1 MLRATLRNVF
11 AHKVRLLLTG
21 LSVVLGV
28 GFLAGTLVFTDTLKA
43 TFNDLIG
50 RTSVNLSVVVR
61 AQSDFSTTDIGA
73 SSERALVP
81 NSLVANVAAVPGVK
95 QAIGEVQG
103 IDLLVT
109 EAGKAVQ
116 PKSPGPPTLAVSWT
130 PANFGSLAFVQGAG
144 PTGPGQVAIDKS
156 AADSYH
162 LHVGDHVTVQTQGA
176 PIQATIVGIV
186 TVGGSS
192 NLAGAVLS
200 VFDPVTAAQVA
211 GKPGFANQIDV
222 QAASG
227 VSQETLAARI
237 GPTLPKGFEAV
248 TAKAVNKEQSD
259 SISKALG
266 FFNVFL
272 LIFAGVALFVGLFI
286 ILNTFT
292 MLVAQRT
299 RELALLRAI
308 GASRR
313 QVMSA
318 VLGEAAVVGVVAST
332 VGLAVGLLVAL
343 GVRGLLDAV
352 GVSMPAGSL
361 VIKAHTI
368 IASYVV
374 GVLVTLVAAW
384 FPSFRASRIPPIA
397 AMRDGVA
404 LPERSL
410 RVRAVI
416 GGVLTLLG
424 AVSIAGSIRGS
435 SGGAAARVGVGILL
449 VMIGIWVMSALISRP
464 VVRLIGA
471 PLVRIF
477 GLPARLGRSNAVRN
491 PRRTAAT
498 SASVMIGL
506 ALVTMLT
513 VLAASTKSSITSVV
527 NNNLGADYVLT
538 SQSFLG
544 FSPDVAAKATATP
557 GVATVGETRV
567 GAAHLGGKTVVVAAV
582 SENIGSVIK
591 VHMQAGSLDALGK
604 NELLVSQT
612 KAKSANLV
620 VGQVVSVEYPTGGL
634 QHITVGGIFKDNSLL
649 GNGGADYLIG
659 LPTYAK
665 NYTTQLDAI
674 VYVLADPGQR
684 EAAGAALE
692 TSLKAYPQV
701 KIQGQS
707 AYKDSITKQ
716 IDQFVNLI
724 FGLLAVAL
732 IIAVLGIVNTLALSV
747 YERTREIGLLRAVG
761 MSRQQL
767 REMIWLES
775 AVIAVF
781 GALLGLVLGV
791 VFGWAVVS
799 TSGGQLNHVVY
810 PITSFVIFVV
820 GAGVVGVLAALWPAW
835 RASRRPVLAAIA
847 TE

>member
-1 MLRATLRNVF
+1 
-11 AHKVRLLLTG
+11 
-21 LSVVLGV
+21 
-28 GFLAGTLVFTDTLKA
+28 
-43 TFNDLIG
+43 
-50 RTSVNLSVVVR
+50 
-61 AQSDFSTTDIGA
+61 
-73 SSERALVP
+73 
-81 NSLVANVAAVPGVK
+81 
-95 QAIGEVQG
+95 
-103 IDLLVT
+103 
-109 EAGKAVQ
+109 
-116 PKSPGPPTLAVSWT
+116 
-130 PANFGSLAFVQGAG
+130 
-144 PTGPGQVAIDKS
+144 
-156 AADSYH
+156 
-162 LHVGDHVTVQTQGA
+162 
-176 PIQATIVGIV
+176 
-186 TVGGSS
+186 
-192 NLAGAVLS
+192 
-200 VFDPVTAAQVA
+200 
-211 GKPGFANQIDV
+211 
-222 QAASG
+222 
-227 VSQETLAARI
+227 
-237 GPTLPKGFEAV
+237 
-248 TAKAVNKEQSD
+248 
-259 SISKALG
+259 
-266 FFNVFL
+266 
-272 LIFAGVALFVGLFI
+272 
-286 ILNTFT
+286 
-292 MLVAQRT
+292 
-299 RELALLRAI
+299 
-308 GASRR
+308 
-313 QVMSA
+313 
-318 VLGEAAVVGVVAST
+318 
-332 VGLAVGLLVAL
+332 
-343 GVRGLLDAV
+343 
-352 GVSMPAGSL
+352 
-361 VIKAHTI
+361 
-368 IASYVV
+368 
-374 GVLVTLVAAW
+374 VLVTLLAAW

-424 AVSIAGSIRGS
+424 AISIAGSIRGS
-435 SGGAAARVGVGILL
+435 SGGAAARVGIGILL

-471 PLVRIF
+471 PLVRLF

-544 FSPDVAAKATATP
+544 FSPDVAAKATATQ

-567 GAAHLGGKTVVVAAV
+567 GAAHLNGKTVVVAAV
-582 SENIGSVIK
+582 SANIGSVIK
-591 VHMQAGSLDALGK
+591 VHMEAGSLDALGK

-612 KAKSANLV
+612 KAKSTNLA
-620 VGQVVSVEYPTGGL
+620 VGQVVSVEYPMGGM

-761 MSRQQL
+761 MSRAQL

-791 VFGWAVVS
+791 IFGWAVVS

-810 PITSFVIFVV
+810 PITSFIGFVI
-820 GAGVVGVLAALWPAW
+820 GAGIVGVLAALWPAW

>member
-61 AQSDFSTTDIGA
+61 AQSDFSSTDIGA

-130 PANFGSLAFVQGAG
+130 PANFGSLAFVQGVG

-162 LHVGDHVTVQTQGA
+162 LQVGDHVTVQTQGA

-237 GPTLPKGFEAV
+237 TPTLPKGFEAV

-318 VLGEAAVVGVVAST
+318 VLGEAGVVGVVAST
-332 VGLAVGLLVAL
+332 VGLGLGLLVAL
-343 GVRGLLDAV
+343 GVRSLLDAV

-361 VIKAHTI
+361 VIKTHTV
-368 IASYVV
+368 IASYIV
-374 GVLVTLVAAW
+374 GVLVTLLAAW

-410 RVRAVI
+410 RVRAAI

-435 SGGAAARVGVGILL
+435 SGGAAARVGIGILL

-527 NNNLGADYVLT
+527 NNNL
-538 SQSFLG
+538 
-544 FSPDVAAKATATP
+544 
-557 GVATVGETRV
+557 
-567 GAAHLGGKTVVVAAV
+567 
-582 SENIGSVIK
+582 
-591 VHMQAGSLDALGK
+591 
-604 NELLVSQT
+604 
-612 KAKSANLV
+612 
-620 VGQVVSVEYPTGGL
+620 
-634 QHITVGGIFKDNSLL
+634 
-649 GNGGADYLIG
+649 
-659 LPTYAK
+659 
-665 NYTTQLDAI
+665 
-674 VYVLADPGQR
+674 
-684 EAAGAALE
+684 
-692 TSLKAYPQV
+692 
-701 KIQGQS
+701 
-707 AYKDSITKQ
+707 
-716 IDQFVNLI
+716 
-724 FGLLAVAL
+724 
-732 IIAVLGIVNTLALSV
+732 
-747 YERTREIGLLRAVG
+747 
-761 MSRQQL
+761 
-767 REMIWLES
+767 
-775 AVIAVF
+775 
-781 GALLGLVLGV
+781 
-791 VFGWAVVS
+791 
-799 TSGGQLNHVVY
+799 
-810 PITSFVIFVV
+810 
-820 GAGVVGVLAALWPAW
+820 
-835 RASRRPVLAAIA
+835 
-847 TE
+847 

>member
-50 RTSVNLSVVVR
+50 RTSANLSVVVR
-61 AQSDFSTTDIGA
+61 AQSDFSSTDIGA
-73 SSERALVP
+73 SSDRALVP
-81 NSLVANVAAVPGVK
+81 NSLVANVRAVPGVK

-156 AADSYH
+156 AADAYH
-162 LHVGDHVTVQTQGA
+162 LQVGDHVTVQTQAA

-237 GPTLPKGFEAV
+237 APTLPKGFEAV

-332 VGLAVGLLVAL
+332 VGLVLGLLVAL

-361 VIKAHTI
+361 VIKTHTI

-374 GVLVTLVAAW
+374 GVLVTLLAAW

-416 GGVLTLLG
+416 GGVLTLIG
-424 AVSIAGSIRGS
+424 AVSIAGSIRGN
-435 SGGAAARVGVGILL
+435 SGGAAARVGIGILF
-449 VMIGIWVMSALISRP
+449 VMVGIWVMSALISRP
-464 VVRLIGA
+464 VVRVIGA
-471 PLVRIF
+471 PLVRLF

-567 GAAHLGGKTVVVAAV
+567 GAAHLNGKTVVVAAV
-582 SENIGSVIK
+582 SQNIGSVIK
-591 VHMQAGSLDALGK
+591 VQMKAGSLDALGK

-612 KAKSANLV
+612 KAKSTNVA
-620 VGQVVSVEYPTGGL
+620 VGQVLSVEYPTGGT

-659 LPTYAK
+659 LRTYVK

-761 MSRQQL
+761 MSRAQL

-791 VFGWAVVS
+791 IFGWAVVS

-810 PITSFVIFVV
+810 PITLFIGFVI
-820 GAGVVGVLAALWPAW
+820 GAGAVGVLAALWPAW

>member
-61 AQSDFSTTDIGA
+61 ATSDFSTTDIGA

-95 QAIGEVQG
+95 QAVGQVQG

-109 EAGKAVQ
+109 QAGKAVQ

-144 PTGPGQVAIDKS
+144 PTGPGQVAIDQS
-156 AADSYH
+156 AADAYH
-162 LHVGDHVTVQTQGA
+162 LHVGDHVTVQTQGS
-176 PIQATIVGIV
+176 PIPATLVGIV

-200 VFDPVTAAQVA
+200 VFDPVTAAQIA

-222 QAASG
+222 EAASG
-227 VSQETLAARI
+227 VSQEALAARI

-248 TAKAVNKEQSD
+248 TAKAVNKEQSAT
-259 SISKALG
+259 ISKALG
-266 FFNVFL
+266 FLNTFL

-313 QVMSA
+313 QVMTA
-318 VLGEAAVVGVVAST
+318 VLGEAFVVGVVAST
-332 VGLAVGLLVAL
+332 VGLVVGLLVAV

-361 VIKAHTI
+361 IIKAHTI
-368 IASYVV
+368 IASYIV
-374 GVLVTLVAAW
+374 GVLVTLLAAW

-410 RVRAVI
+410 RIRAVV
-416 GGVLTLLG
+416 GGALTLFG
-424 AVSIAGSIRGS
+424 ALAIAAALH
-435 SGGAAARVGVGILL
+435 SGGGSAAAQVGIGILL

-464 VVRLIGA
+464 VVRFIGA
-471 PLVRIF
+471 PLVWIF
-477 GLPARLGRSNAVRN
+477 GTPAQLGRSNAVRN

-506 ALVTMLT
+506 ALVTMLS

-544 FSPDVAAKATATP
+544 FSPDVATKATATP

-567 GAAHLGGKTVVVAAV
+567 GAAHLNGKTVVLAAV
-582 SENIGSVIK
+582 STDIGSVIK
-591 VHMQAGSLDALGK
+591 VKMASGSLNALQK
-604 NELLVSQT
+604 NELLISKTQAT
-612 KAKSANLV
+612 TSKLH
-620 VGQVVSVEYPTGGL
+620 VGDVVSVEYPTGGK
-634 QHITVGGIFKDNSLL
+634 QHITVGGIFNDNSLL

-659 LPTYAK
+659 LSTYAK

-674 VYVLADPGQR
+674 VYVLAKPGQR
-684 EAAGAALE
+684 EAVGAALE
-692 TSLKAYPQV
+692 SSLKAYPQV
-701 KIQGQS
+701 KVQGQS

-724 FGLLAVAL
+724 FGLLALAL
-732 IIAVLGIVNTLALSV
+732 IIAILGIINTLALSV

-761 MSRQQL
+761 MTRRQL
-767 REMIWLES
+767 RRMIRLES

-791 VFGWAVVS
+791 IFGWAVV
-799 TSGGQLNHVVY
+799 TNTGGQLNHVVF
-810 PITSFVIFVV
+810 PIGSFLGFVI

-835 RASRRPVLAAIA
+835 RASRRPILAAIA

>member
-1 MLRATLRNVF
+1 M
-11 AHKVRLLLTG
+11 
-21 LSVVLGV
+21 LGV

-50 RTSVNLSVVVR
+50 RTSTNLSVVVR
-61 AQSDFSTTDIGA
+61 AKSDFSTTDIGA

-81 NSLVANVAAVPGVK
+81 NSLVAKVAAVPGVK

-109 EAGKAVQ
+109 AAGKAVQ

-144 PTGPGQVAIDKS
+144 PTGPGQVAIDES

-162 LHVGDHVTVQTQGA
+162 LHVGDRVIVQTQGA

-211 GKPGFANQIDV
+211 GKPGFANQVDV
-222 QAASG
+222 QAVSG

-237 GPTLPKGFEAV
+237 GPTLPKGYEAV

-318 VLGEAAVVGVVAST
+318 VLGEAVVVGVVAST
-332 VGLAVGLLVAL
+332 VGLGLGLLVAL

-361 VIKAHTI
+361 VIKTHTI
-368 IASYVV
+368 IASYIV
-374 GVLVTLVAAW
+374 GVLVTLLAAW

-513 VLAASTKSSITSVV
+513 VLAASTKASITSVV

-544 FSPDVAAKATATP
+544 FSPDVAARATATP
-557 GVATVGETRV
+557 GVAVVGETRV
-567 GAAHLGGKTVVVAAV
+567 GAARLDGKTVVVAAV
-582 SENIGSVIK
+582 SDNIGSVIK
-591 VHMQAGSLDALGK
+591 VHMNAGSLDALDK

-620 VGQVVSVEYPTGGL
+620 VGQVVSVEYPTGGV
-634 QHITVGGIFKDNSLL
+634 QHITVGGVFKDNSLL

-674 VYVLADPGQR
+674 VYVLASPGQR

-791 VFGWAVVS
+791 IFGWAVVS

-810 PITSFVIFVV
+810 PITSFVVFVV

>member
-61 AQSDFSTTDIGA
+61 AKSDFSTTDIGA

-81 NSLVANVAAVPGVK
+81 DSLVAQVAAVPGVK
-95 QAIGEVQG
+95 QAVGEVQG

-144 PTGPGQVAIDKS
+144 PTGPGQVAVDES

-162 LHVGDHVTVQTQGA
+162 LHVGDHVTVQTQGT

-211 GKPGFANQIDV
+211 GKPGFANQVDV
-222 QAASG
+222 EAASG
-227 VSQETLAARI
+227 VSQEALAARI
-237 GPTLPKGFEAV
+237 GPTLPAGYEAV
-248 TAKAVNKEQSD
+248 TAKAVNKEQSA

-318 VLGEAAVVGVVAST
+318 VLGEALVVGVVAST
-332 VGLAVGLLVAL
+332 VGLIVGLLVAV

-368 IASYVV
+368 IASYIV
-374 GVLVTLVAAW
+374 GVLVTLLAAW
-384 FPSFRASRIPPIA
+384 FPSFRASRIPPVA

-410 RVRAVI
+410 RIRAVV
-416 GGVLTLLG
+416 GGALTLFG
-424 AVSIAGSIRGS
+424 AIAI
-435 SGGAAARVGVGILL
+435 AAALGTGGGSAAAQIGIGILL
-449 VMIGIWVMSALISRP
+449 VMIGMWVMSALISRP
-464 VVRLIGA
+464 VVRAIGA
-471 PLVRIF
+471 PLVWLF
-477 GLPARLGRSNAVRN
+477 GIPAKLGRSNAVRN

-506 ALVTMLT
+506 ALVTMLS

-544 FSPDVAAKATATP
+544 FSPDVATKATATT

-567 GAAHLGGKTVVVAAV
+567 GAARLNGKTVAVAAV
-582 SENIGSVIK
+582 STNIGSVIK
-591 VHMQAGSLDALGK
+591 VHMASGSLNALQD
-604 NELLVSQT
+604 NELLVSKTQAT
-612 KAKSANLV
+612 SSNLH
-620 VGQVVSVEYPTGGL
+620 VGQVLSVEYPTGGT
-634 QHITVGGIFKDNSLL
+634 QHIRVGGIFNDNSLL

-659 LPTYAK
+659 LSTYAK

-674 VYVLADPGQR
+674 VYVLAKPGQR
-684 EAAGAALE
+684 EAVGAALE
-692 TSLKAYPQV
+692 ASLKAYPQV

-724 FGLLAVAL
+724 FGLLALAL
-732 IIAVLGIVNTLALSV
+732 IIAVLGIINTLALSV

-761 MSRQQL
+761 MTRRQL
-767 REMIWLES
+767 RRMIRLES

-781 GALLGLVLGV
+781 GALLGLVLGII
-791 VFGWAVVS
+791 FGWAVVS
-799 TSGGQLNHVVY
+799 NTGGQLNHVVF
-810 PITSFVIFVV
+810 PVGSFVAFVIGAAVV
-820 GAGVVGVLAALWPAW
+820 GILAALWPAW

>member
-43 TFNDLIG
+43 TFNELIG

-61 AQSDFSTTDIGA
+61 ATSDFSSTDIGA
-73 SSERALVP
+73 ASERALVP
-81 NSLVANVAAVPGVK
+81 NTLVPGVKAVPGVQ
-95 QAIGEVQG
+95 QAVGEIQG

-109 EAGKAVQ
+109 QAGKAVQ

-144 PTGPGQVAIDKS
+144 PTGPGQVAVDQS

-162 LHVGDHVTVQTQGA
+162 LHIGDHVTVQTQGA
-176 PIQATIVGIV
+176 PIQASIVGIV

-200 VFDPVTAAQVA
+200 VFDPETAAQVA
-211 GKPGFANQIDV
+211 GKPGFVNQIDV
-222 QAASG
+222 QAAKG
-227 VSQETLAARI
+227 VSQEALATRI
-237 GPTLPKGFEAV
+237 GATLPKGFEAV
-248 TAKAVNKEQSD
+248 TAKAVNKEQS
-259 SISKALG
+259 SAISKALG

-318 VLGEAAVVGVVAST
+318 VLGEAFVVGVVAST
-332 VGLAVGLLVAL
+332 VGLAVGLLVAI

-361 VIKAHTI
+361 VIKTHTVV
-368 IASYVV
+368 ASYIV

-410 RVRAVI
+410 RIRAVI

-435 SGGAAARVGVGILL
+435 SGGAAAKVGIGILL
-449 VMIGIWVMSALISRP
+449 VMIGMWVMSALISRP
-464 VVRLIGA
+464 VVRAIGA
-471 PLVRIF
+471 PLVWLF
-477 GLPARLGRSNAVRN
+477 GTPARLGRSNAVRN

-506 ALVTMLT
+506 ALVTMLS

-538 SQSFLG
+538 SSSFLG
-544 FSPDVAAKATATP
+544 FSPDVATKAMATP
-557 GVATVGETRV
+557 GVATVGESRV
-567 GAAHLGGKTVVVAAV
+567 GAAHLNGKTVLVAAV
-582 SENIGSVIK
+582 SSNIGLVIK
-591 VHMQAGSLDALGK
+591 VHMQSGSLNALQDD
-604 NELLVSQT
+604 ELLVSQT
-612 KAKSANLV
+612 KATSSDLK
-620 VGQVVSVEYPTGGL
+620 VGQTLNVEYPTGGT
-634 QHITVGGIFKDNSLL
+634 QHIRVGGIFKDNSLL
-649 GNGGADYLIG
+649 TTGGADYLIS
-659 LPTYAK
+659 LATYAK

-674 VYVLADPGQR
+674 VYVLAKPGQR

-701 KIQGQS
+701 KVQGQS

-724 FGLLAVAL
+724 VGLLALAL
-732 IIAVLGIVNTLALSV
+732 LIAVLGIVNTLALSV

-761 MSRQQL
+761 MSRRQL
-767 REMIWLES
+767 RRMIRLES

-781 GALLGLVLGV
+781 GALLGLLLGV
-791 VFGWAVVS
+791 IFGWAVVS

-810 PITSFVIFVV
+810 PLTSFLLFVI
-820 GAGVVGVLAALWPAW
+820 GAGLVGVFAALWPAW

>member
-43 TFNDLIG
+43 TFNGLIG
-50 RTSVNLSVVVR
+50 RTSTNLSVVVR
-61 AQSDFSTTDIGA
+61 ATSDFSSTDIGA
-73 SSERALVP
+73 SSARALVP
-81 NSLVANVAAVPGVK
+81 NSMVPGVK
-95 QAIGEVQG
+95 AVSGVQQAVGEIQG

-109 EAGKAVQ
+109 QAGKAVQ

-144 PTGPGQVAIDKS
+144 PTGPGQVAIDQS
-156 AADSYH
+156 AANSYH
-162 LHVGDHVTVQTQGA
+162 LNVGDHVTVQTQGA

-200 VFDPVTAAQVA
+200 VFDPTTAAQVA
-211 GKPGFANQIDV
+211 GKPGFVNQIDV
-222 QAASG
+222 QAAKG
-227 VSQETLAARI
+227 VSQEELAARI
-237 GPTLPKGFEAV
+237 APTLPKGFEAV

-318 VLGEAAVVGVVAST
+318 VLGEAFVVGVVAST
-332 VGLAVGLLVAL
+332 VGLAVGLLVAV

-361 VIKAHTI
+361 VIKTHTI
-368 IASYVV
+368 VASYIV

-410 RVRAVI
+410 RIRAII
-416 GGVLTLLG
+416 GGVLTLIG

-435 SGGAAARVGVGILL
+435 SGGAAAKVGIGILL
-449 VMIGIWVMSALISRP
+449 VMIGMWVMSALISRP
-464 VVRLIGA
+464 VVRAIGA
-471 PLVRIF
+471 PLIWWY
-477 GLPARLGRSNAVRN
+477 GLPGRLGWLPGRLGWRNDAVSARLGHSNAVRN

-506 ALVTMLT
+506 ALVTMLS
-513 VLAASTKSSITSVV
+513 VLAAS
-527 NNNLGADYVLT
+527 
-538 SQSFLG
+538 
-544 FSPDVAAKATATP
+544 
-557 GVATVGETRV
+557 
-567 GAAHLGGKTVVVAAV
+567 
-582 SENIGSVIK
+582 
-591 VHMQAGSLDALGK
+591 
-604 NELLVSQT
+604 
-612 KAKSANLV
+612 
-620 VGQVVSVEYPTGGL
+620 
-634 QHITVGGIFKDNSLL
+634 
-649 GNGGADYLIG
+649 
-659 LPTYAK
+659 
-665 NYTTQLDAI
+665 
-674 VYVLADPGQR
+674 
-684 EAAGAALE
+684 
-692 TSLKAYPQV
+692 
-701 KIQGQS
+701 
-707 AYKDSITKQ
+707 
-716 IDQFVNLI
+716 
-724 FGLLAVAL
+724 
-732 IIAVLGIVNTLALSV
+732 
-747 YERTREIGLLRAVG
+747 
-761 MSRQQL
+761 
-767 REMIWLES
+767 
-775 AVIAVF
+775 
-781 GALLGLVLGV
+781 
-791 VFGWAVVS
+791 
-799 TSGGQLNHVVY
+799 
-810 PITSFVIFVV
+810 
-820 GAGVVGVLAALWPAW
+820 
-835 RASRRPVLAAIA
+835 
-847 TE
+847 

>member
-50 RTSVNLSVVVR
+50 RTSTNLSVVVR
-61 AQSDFSTTDIGA
+61 AKSDFSSTDIGA

-81 NSLVANVAAVPGVK
+81 NSLVATVAAVPGVR

-109 EAGKAVQ
+109 QAGKAVQ

-144 PTGPGQVAIDKS
+144 PTGPGQVAVDQS

-227 VSQETLAARI
+227 VSQDALAARI

-248 TAKAVNKEQSD
+248 TAKAVNKEQSTA
-259 SISKALG
+259 ISKALG

-318 VLGEAAVVGVVAST
+318 VLGEALVVGVVAST
-332 VGLAVGLLVAL
+332 VGLVVGLLVAV
-343 GVRGLLDAV
+343 GVRALLDAV

-368 IASYVV
+368 IAAYIV
-374 GVLVTLVAAW
+374 GVLVTLLAAW
-384 FPSFRASRIPPIA
+384 FPSYRASRIPPVA

-410 RVRAVI
+410 RIRAVI
-416 GGVLTLLG
+416 GGVLTLFGAIAIAAALG
-424 AVSIAGSIRGS
+424 TGT
-435 SGGAAARVGVGILL
+435 GGAAAQIGIGILL
-449 VMIGIWVMSALISRP
+449 VMVGIWVMSALISRP
-464 VVRLIGA
+464 VVKVIGA
-471 PLVRIF
+471 PLVWIF
-477 GLPARLGRSNAVRN
+477 GTPAKLGRSNAVRN

-506 ALVTMLT
+506 ALVTMLS

-544 FSPDVAAKATATP
+544 FSPDVATKATATP
-557 GVATVGETRV
+557 GVAIVGETRV
-567 GAAHLGGKTVVVAAV
+567 GAAHLNGKTVLLAAV
-582 SENIGSVIK
+582 STDIGSVIK
-591 VHMQAGSLDALGK
+591 VKMADGSLNALQK
-604 NELLVSQT
+604 NEVLISKTQATTSKLH
-612 KAKSANLV
+612 
-620 VGQVVSVEYPTGGL
+620 VGDVVSVEYPTGGM
-634 QHITVGGIFKDNSLL
+634 QHITVGGIFNDNSLL

-659 LPTYAK
+659 LSTYAK

-674 VYVLADPGQR
+674 VYVLAKPGQR
-684 EAAGAALE
+684 EAVGAALE
-692 TSLKAYPQV
+692 SSLKAYPQV
-701 KIQGQS
+701 KVQGQS

-724 FGLLAVAL
+724 FGLLALAL
-732 IIAVLGIVNTLALSV
+732 IIAVLGIINTLALSV

-761 MSRQQL
+761 MTRRQL
-767 REMIWLES
+767 RRMIRLES

-781 GALLGLVLGV
+781 GALLGLLLGV
-791 VFGWAVVS
+791 IFGWAVVS
-799 TSGGQLNHVVY
+799 NAGGQLNHVVF
-810 PITSFVIFVV
+810 PIGSFLGFVI

>member
-1 MLRATLRNVF
+1 MLRATLRNLF

-28 GFLAGTLVFTDTLKA
+28 GFLAGTLVFTDTLKS
-43 TFNDLIG
+43 TFDGLIG
-50 RTSVNLSVVVR
+50 RTSVNLSDVVR
-61 AQSDFSTTDIGA
+61 AKSDFSSTDIGA
-73 SSERALVP
+73 SSDRGLVP
-81 NSLVANVAAVPGVK
+81 ASLVPSVAAVPGVK
-95 QAIGEVQG
+95 QAVGEIQG

-109 EAGKAVQ
+109 EAGKAVE

-130 PANFGSLAFVQGAG
+130 PANFGSLAFVEGAG
-144 PTGPGQVAIDKS
+144 PTGPGQVAVDQ
-156 AADSYH
+156 AAAKAYH
-162 LHVGDHVTVQTQGA
+162 LRVGDHVTVQTQGA

-200 VFDPVTAAQVA
+200 VFDPATAAQVA
-211 GKPGFANQIDV
+211 GKPGFVNQIDI
-222 QAASG
+222 QAAKG
-227 VSQETLAARI
+227 VSQEALAARI
-237 GPTLPKGFEAV
+237 AATLPKSFEAV

-318 VLGEAAVVGVVAST
+318 VLGEAFVVGIVAST

-352 GVSMPAGSL
+352 GVSMPPGSL
-361 VIKAHTI
+361 VVKTHTI
-368 IASYVV
+368 VASYIV
-374 GVLVTLVAAW
+374 GVLVTLLAAW

-397 AMRDGVA
+397 AMREGVA
-404 LPERSL
+404 VPERSL
-410 RVRAVI
+410 RIRAVI
-416 GGVLTLLG
+416 GGVLTLVG
-424 AVSIAGSIRGS
+424 AVFIAGSIRGT
-435 SGGAAARVGVGILL
+435 SGGAAARVGIGILF
-449 VMIGIWVMSALISRP
+449 VMIGMWVMSALISRP
-464 VVRLIGA
+464 VVRAIGA
-471 PLVRIF
+471 PLVWLYGI
-477 GLPARLGRSNAVRN
+477 PARLGRSNAIRN

-506 ALVTMLT
+506 ALVSMLS

-538 SQSFLG
+538 SKSFLG
-544 FSPDVAAKATATP
+544 FSPDVATKATATP

-567 GAAHLGGKTVVVAAV
+567 GTAHLNGKSVIVAAV
-582 SENIGSVIK
+582 SSNIGSVIK
-591 VHMQAGSLDALGK
+591 VHMNAGSLGTLDK
-604 NELLVSQT
+604 DELLVSAT
-612 KAKSANLV
+612 KATSSKVHVGDV
-620 VGQVVSVEYPTGGL
+620 VTMGYPTGGT
-634 QHITVGGIFKDNSLL
+634 QQVRIGGIFKDNSLL
-649 GNGGADYLIG
+649 GNGGADYLIS

-674 VYVLADPGQR
+674 VYVLAQPGQR
-684 EAAGAALE
+684 EAAGSALQ

-724 FGLLAVAL
+724 VGLLALAL
-732 IIAVLGIVNTLALSV
+732 LIAVLGIVNTLALSV

-761 MSRQQL
+761 MSRRQL
-767 REMIWLES
+767 RRMIRLES

-781 GALLGLVLGV
+781 GALLGLLLGV
-791 VFGWAVVS
+791 IFGWAVVS

-810 PITSFVIFVV
+810 PITSFLTFVL
-820 GAGVVGVLAALWPAW
+820 GAGVIGVLAALWPAW
-835 RASRRPVLAAIA
+835 RASRRPVLSAIA
-847 TE
+847 SE

>member
-21 LSVVLGV
+21 LSVVLGI
-28 GFLAGTLVFTDTLKA
+28 GFLAGTLVFTDTLKT
-43 TFNDLIG
+43 TFNDLVG

-61 AQSDFSTTDIGA
+61 AKSDFSSTDIGA
-73 SSERALVP
+73 SSDRALVP
-81 NSLVANVAAVPGVK
+81 NSLVASVAAVPGVR

-109 EAGKAVQ
+109 QAGKAVQ

-144 PTGPGQVAIDKS
+144 PTGPGQVAVDQS

-162 LHVGDHVTVQTQGA
+162 LHIGDPVTVQTQGA

-200 VFDPVTAAQVA
+200 VFDPATAAQVA

-227 VSQETLAARI
+227 VSQEALAARI

-248 TAKAVNKEQSD
+248 TAKAVNKEQTTA
-259 SISKALG
+259 ISKALG

-313 QVMSA
+313 QVMGA
-318 VLGEAAVVGVVAST
+318 VLGEALVVGVVAST
-332 VGLAVGLLVAL
+332 VGLVVGLLVAL
-343 GVRGLLDAV
+343 GVRSLLDAV

-361 VIKAHTI
+361 VIKTHTI
-368 IASYVV
+368 VASYIV
-374 GVLVTLVAAW
+374 GVLVTLLAAW
-384 FPSFRASRIPPIA
+384 FPSFRASRIPPVA

-410 RVRAVI
+410 HIRAVI
-416 GGVLTLLG
+416 GGALTLLG
-424 AVSIAGSIRGS
+424 AIAIAAALGTGT
-435 SGGAAARVGVGILL
+435 GGAAAQIGVGILL
-449 VMIGIWVMSALISRP
+449 VMVGIWIMSALLSRP

-471 PLVRIF
+471 PLVWIF
-477 GLPARLGRSNAVRN
+477 GTPAKLGRSNAVRN

-506 ALVTMLT
+506 ALVTMLS

-544 FSPDVAAKATATP
+544 FSPDVATRATATP

-567 GAAHLGGKTVVVAAV
+567 GAAHLNGKTAVVAAV
-582 SENIGSVIK
+582 STDIGSVIK
-591 VHMQAGSLDALGK
+591 VHMASGSLNALQK
-604 NELLVSQT
+604 NELLISKTQAT
-612 KAKSANLV
+612 TSKLH
-620 VGQVVSVEYPTGGL
+620 VGDVVSVEYPTGGM
-634 QHITVGGIFKDNSLL
+634 QHINVGGIFDDNSLL

-659 LPTYAK
+659 LATYAK

-674 VYVLADPGQR
+674 VYVLAKPGQR
-684 EAAGAALE
+684 EAVGAALE
-692 TSLKAYPQV
+692 SSLKAYPQV
-701 KIQGQS
+701 KVQGQS

-724 FGLLAVAL
+724 FGLLALAL
-732 IIAVLGIVNTLALSV
+732 IIAVLGIINTLALSV
-747 YERTREIGLLRAVG
+747 YERIREIGLLRAVG
-761 MSRQQL
+761 MTRRQL
-767 REMIWLES
+767 RRMIRLES

-781 GALLGLVLGV
+781 GALLGLGLGV
-791 VFGWAVVS
+791 IFGWAVVS
-799 TSGGQLNHVVY
+799 NAGGQLTHVVF
-810 PITSFVIFVV
+810 PIGSFVGFVI
-820 GAGVVGVLAALWPAW
+820 GAAVVGVLAALWPAW

>member
-21 LSVVLGV
+21 LSVVLGI
-28 GFLAGTLVFTDTLKA
+28 GFLAGTLVFTDTLKT
-43 TFNDLIG
+43 TFNDLVG

-61 AQSDFSTTDIGA
+61 AKSDFSSTDIGA
-73 SSERALVP
+73 SSDRALVP
-81 NSLVANVAAVPGVK
+81 NSLVASVAAVPGVR

-109 EAGKAVQ
+109 QAGKAVQ

-130 PANFGSLAFVQGAG
+130 PANFGSLAFVQGVG
-144 PTGPGQVAIDKS
+144 PTGPGQVAVDQS

-162 LHVGDHVTVQTQGA
+162 LHIGDPVTVQTQGA
-176 PIQATIVGIV
+176 PIKATIVGIV

-200 VFDPVTAAQVA
+200 VFDPATAAQVA

-227 VSQETLAARI
+227 VSQEALAARI

-248 TAKAVNKEQSD
+248 TAKAVNKEQTTA
-259 SISKALG
+259 ISKALG

-313 QVMSA
+313 QVMGA
-318 VLGEAAVVGVVAST
+318 VLGEALVVGVVAST
-332 VGLAVGLLVAL
+332 VGLVVGLLVAL

-361 VIKAHTI
+361 VIKTHTI
-368 IASYVV
+368 VASYVV
-374 GVLVTLVAAW
+374 GVLVTLLAAW

-410 RVRAVI
+410 HIRAVI
-416 GGVLTLLG
+416 GGALTLLG
-424 AVSIAGSIRGS
+424 AIAIAAALGTGT
-435 SGGAAARVGVGILL
+435 GGAAAQIGVGILL
-449 VMIGIWVMSALISRP
+449 VMVGIWIMSALLSRP

-471 PLVRIF
+471 PLVWIF
-477 GLPARLGRSNAVRN
+477 GTPAKLGRSNAVRN

-506 ALVTMLT
+506 ALVTMLS

-544 FSPDVAAKATATP
+544 FSPDVATRATATP

-567 GAAHLGGKTVVVAAV
+567 GAAHLNGKTAVVAAV
-582 SENIGSVIK
+582 STDIGSVIK
-591 VHMQAGSLDALGK
+591 VHMASGSLNALQK
-604 NELLVSQT
+604 NELLISKTQAT
-612 KAKSANLV
+612 TSKLH
-620 VGQVVSVEYPTGGL
+620 VGDVVSVEYPTGGM
-634 QHITVGGIFKDNSLL
+634 QHINVGGIFDDNSLL

-659 LPTYAK
+659 LATYAK

-674 VYVLADPGQR
+674 VYVLAKPGQR
-684 EAAGAALE
+684 EAVGAALE
-692 TSLKAYPQV
+692 SSLKAYPQV
-701 KIQGQS
+701 KVQGQS

-724 FGLLAVAL
+724 FGLLALAL
-732 IIAVLGIVNTLALSV
+732 IIAVLGIINTLALSV
-747 YERTREIGLLRAVG
+747 YERIREIGLLRAVG
-761 MSRQQL
+761 MTRRQL
-767 REMIWLES
+767 RRMIRLES

-781 GALLGLVLGV
+781 GALLGLGLGV
-791 VFGWAVVS
+791 IFGWAVVS
-799 TSGGQLNHVVY
+799 NAGGQLTHVVF
-810 PITSFVIFVV
+810 PIGSFVGFVI
-820 GAGVVGVLAALWPAW
+820 GAAVVGVLAALWPAW

>member
-50 RTSVNLSVVVR
+50 RTSTNLSVVVR
-61 AQSDFSTTDIGA
+61 ANSDFSATDIGA
-73 SSERALVP
+73 SSDRALVP
-81 NSLVANVAAVPGVK
+81 NSLAANVAAVPGVK

-109 EAGKAVQ
+109 AAGKAVQ

-144 PTGPGQVAIDKS
+144 PTGPGQVAIDQS

-162 LHVGDHVTVQTQGA
+162 LHVGDHVTVQTQGS

-222 QAASG
+222 QAEGG
-227 VSQETLAARI
+227 VSQQALAARI

-332 VGLAVGLLVAL
+332 VGLVLGLLVAL
-343 GVRGLLDAV
+343 GVRALLDAV

-361 VIKAHTI
+361 VIKTHTI
-368 IASYVV
+368 VASYVV
-374 GVLVTLVAAW
+374 GVLVTLLAAW

-416 GGVLTLLG
+416 GGVLTLIG

-435 SGGAAARVGVGILL
+435 SGGAAARVGVGILF

-464 VVRLIGA
+464 VVRFIGA
-471 PLVRIF
+471 PLVKIF

-567 GAAHLGGKTVVVAAV
+567 GAARLNGKTVVVAAV
-582 SENIGSVIK
+582 SQNIGSVIK

-612 KAKSANLV
+612 KAKSSNVV
-620 VGQVVSVEYPTGGL
+620 VGQVLSVEYPTGGT
-634 QHITVGGIFKDNSLL
+634 QHITIGGIFKDNSLL

-674 VYVLADPGQR
+674 VYVLAEPGQR
-684 EAAGAALE
+684 QAAGAALE

-761 MSRQQL
+761 MSRAQL

-791 VFGWAVVS
+791 IFGWAVVS

-810 PITSFVIFVV
+810 PIASFIGFVI
-820 GAGVVGVLAALWPAW
+820 GAGIVGVLAALWPAW

>member
-1 MLRATLRNVF
+1 MLRATLRNLF

-43 TFNDLIG
+43 TFDGLIG
-50 RTSVNLSVVVR
+50 RTSVNLSDVVR
-61 AQSDFSTTDIGA
+61 AKSDFSSTDIGA
-73 SSERALVP
+73 SSDRGLVP
-81 NSLVANVAAVPGVK
+81 TSLVPSVAAVAGVK
-95 QAIGEVQG
+95 QAVGEIQG

-109 EAGKAVQ
+109 EAGKAVE

-130 PANFGSLAFVQGAG
+130 PANFGSLAFVEGAG
-144 PTGPGQVAIDKS
+144 PTGPGQVAVDQ
-156 AADSYH
+156 AAAKAYH
-162 LHVGDHVTVQTQGA
+162 LRVGDHVTVQTQGA

-200 VFDPVTAAQVA
+200 VFDPATAAQVA
-211 GKPGFANQIDV
+211 GKPGFVNQIDI
-222 QAASG
+222 QATKG
-227 VSQETLAARI
+227 VSQEELATRI
-237 GPTLPKGFEAV
+237 SATLPKGFEAV

-318 VLGEAAVVGVVAST
+318 VLSEAFVVGIIAST

-352 GVSMPAGSL
+352 GVSMPPGSL
-361 VIKAHTI
+361 VIKTHTI
-368 IASYVV
+368 VASYVV
-374 GVLVTLVAAW
+374 GVLVTLLAAW

-397 AMRDGVA
+397 AMREGVTV
-404 LPERSL
+404 PERSL
-410 RVRAVI
+410 RIRAVI
-416 GGVLTLLG
+416 GGVLTLVG
-424 AVSIAGSIRGS
+424 AVFIAGSIRGT
-435 SGGAAARVGVGILL
+435 SGGAAARVGIGILF
-449 VMIGIWVMSALISRP
+449 VMIGMWVMSALISRP
-464 VVRLIGA
+464 VVRAIGA
-471 PLVRIF
+471 PLVWLYGI
-477 GLPARLGRSNAVRN
+477 PARLGRSNAVRN

-506 ALVTMLT
+506 ALVSMLS

-538 SQSFLG
+538 SKSFLG
-544 FSPDVAAKATATP
+544 FSPDVATRATATP

-567 GAAHLGGKTVVVAAV
+567 GTAHLNGKSVIVAAV
-582 SENIGSVIK
+582 SNNIGSVIK
-591 VHMQAGSLDALGK
+591 VHMNAGSLDALDK
-604 NELLVSQT
+604 DQLLVSAT
-612 KAKSANLV
+612 KATSSKV
-620 VGQVVSVEYPTGGL
+620 HVGDIVTMGYPTGGT
-634 QHITVGGIFKDNSLL
+634 QQVRIGGIFKDNSLL
-649 GNGGADYLIG
+649 GNGGADYLIS

-674 VYVLADPGQR
+674 VYVLAKPGQR
-684 EAAGAALE
+684 EAAGGALQ

-724 FGLLAVAL
+724 VGLLALAL
-732 IIAVLGIVNTLALSV
+732 LIAVLGIVNTLALSV

-761 MSRQQL
+761 MSRRQL
-767 REMIWLES
+767 RRMIRLES

-781 GALLGLVLGV
+781 GALLGLLLGV

-810 PITSFVIFVV
+810 PITSFLTFVF
-820 GAGVVGVLAALWPAW
+820 GAGVIGVLAALWPAW